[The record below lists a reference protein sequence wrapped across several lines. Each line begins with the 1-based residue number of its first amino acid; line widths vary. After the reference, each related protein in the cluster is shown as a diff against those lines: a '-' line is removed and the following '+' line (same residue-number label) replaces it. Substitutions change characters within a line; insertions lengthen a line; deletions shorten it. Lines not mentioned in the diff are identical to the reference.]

1 MLKKVIDFETKGN
14 VIRLYF
20 GKYRNNE
27 YHGDDWN
34 DRPYEHNAGMVYN
47 EYVVDTKD
55 FFIPFDFEVLTPES
69 DWHYNGNSPFSKND
83 MKARKC
89 PCLIIV
95 KPEEDGWYLCEYS
108 SYLGSDSENVIKI
121 YFNDIYQDV
130 VQKINFLI
138 NERN

>member
-20 GKYRNNE
+20 GKYRDDK
-27 YHGDDWN
+27 YCGDDWN

-108 SYLGSDSENVIKI
+108 SYLGSDSKNVVKI

-130 VQKINFLI
+130 VEKINFLI